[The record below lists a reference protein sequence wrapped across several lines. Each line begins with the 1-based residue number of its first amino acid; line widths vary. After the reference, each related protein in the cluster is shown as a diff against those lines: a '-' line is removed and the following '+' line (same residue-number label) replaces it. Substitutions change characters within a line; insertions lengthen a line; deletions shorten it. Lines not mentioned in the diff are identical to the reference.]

1 MFLIS
6 KIQKKKLFFLYIPK
20 NKFLKENKKKKNKKQ
35 KNCYQTLPK
44 FLLFGTPNTVFGK
57 IVQTTVISV

>member
-6 KIQKKKLFFLYIPK
+6 KIQKKKIVFSLYSQK
-20 NKFLKENKKKKNKKQ
+20 QVSEGKQKNKKQ